1 MIRAARLWSVHHA
14 RCQCRDVDLQQCDI
28 AQPNTARYDHY
39 NHSHCTY
46 IDDMIAN
53 ADDHIPLLHKRNV
66 ICNCRS
72 KCSNHE
78 GIHNYSISIHNF
90 VLPAVDSVRDLGV
103 QHLQFDVH
111 ISLVVRTAMLR
122 SRLILKCFSSRN

>member
-39 NHSHCTY
+39 NHSRCTY

-53 ADDHIPLLHKRNV
+53 ADDHNIASTQTE
-66 ICNCRS
+66 C
-72 KCSNHE
+72 
-78 GIHNYSISIHNF
+78 YM
-90 VLPAVDSVRDLGV
+90 
-103 QHLQFDVH
+103 QLQ
-111 ISLVVRTAMLR
+111 I
-122 SRLILKCFSSRN
+122 